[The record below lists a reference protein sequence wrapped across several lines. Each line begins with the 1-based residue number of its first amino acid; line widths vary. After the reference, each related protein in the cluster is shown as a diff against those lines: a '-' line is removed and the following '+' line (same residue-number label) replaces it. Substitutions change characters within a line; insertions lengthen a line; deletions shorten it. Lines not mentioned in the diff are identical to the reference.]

1 MHRVVVVRNAQAR
14 AIGMRETRRGRCS
27 RRIIDV
33 YVFVPDN
40 NQGDFQQAN
49 FGCFDRS
56 FDYRLIIPEGKFRS
70 SQVGD
75 RVSERSNNGDIVVLS
90 FILYRN
96 IKFVQ
101 IIIRNNIVTIMD
113 DN

>member
-1 MHRVVVVRNAQAR
+1 MCTFSFLII
-14 AIGMRETRRGRCS
+14 IGVTFNK
-27 RRIIDV
+27 RILAV
-33 YVFVPDN
+33 
-40 NQGDFQQAN
+40 
-49 FGCFDRS
+49 S

-70 SQVGD
+70 SRVGD

>member
-1 MHRVVVVRNAQAR
+1 M
-14 AIGMRETRRGRCS
+14 
-27 RRIIDV
+27 
-33 YVFVPDN
+33 
-40 NQGDFQQAN
+40 
-49 FGCFDRS
+49 
-56 FDYRLIIPEGKFRS
+56 
-70 SQVGD
+70 GD
-75 RVSERSNNGDIVVLS
+75 RVSERSNNGDVVVLS

>member
-1 MHRVVVVRNAQAR
+1 M
-14 AIGMRETRRGRCS
+14 
-27 RRIIDV
+27 

-40 NQGDFQQAN
+40 NRGDFQQAN
-49 FGCFDRS
+49 FGCCDRS

-70 SQVGD
+70 SRVGD

>member
-1 MHRVVVVRNAQAR
+1 M
-14 AIGMRETRRGRCS
+14 
-27 RRIIDV
+27 

-40 NQGDFQQAN
+40 NRGDFQQAN

-56 FDYRLIIPEGKFRS
+56 FDYRLIVPEGKFRS
-70 SQVGD
+70 SRVGD

-113 DN
+113 DNLYIYICVDRYISISNLHATRMRRT

>member
-1 MHRVVVVRNAQAR
+1 ML
-14 AIGMRETRRGRCS
+14 S
-27 RRIIDV
+27 K
-33 YVFVPDN
+33 
-40 NQGDFQQAN
+40 
-49 FGCFDRS
+49 
-56 FDYRLIIPEGKFRS
+56 DYRYVRLYIRCQLSTYRAFVLYQPYYSPRGKF
-70 SQVGD
+70 
-75 RVSERSNNGDIVVLS
+75 NNLIGTRGYLRDIRKFVVLS